1 MTPLSVKMPYFKKF
15 LIFFFYLI
23 IIAYSLELLT
33 TLTLKKQFNLIDKS
47 MNELREEKI
56 KKITNFDRRDNYAA
70 FLEEKKKNNLYPS
83 FRLAEWNI
91 AREDYNNEI
100 KNFIKNKLRNN
111 EIIPFRGPINK
122 KTLGSSEA
130 GVREIIINDK
140 FGYKNPNEVY
150 EKKIDIMILGDSFA
164 EGVPFDNENDITGIL
179 RKSANYNSINYG
191 INGTGPLIS
200 LAIIKEYGKKFVPK
214 NVFYLFYE
222 GNDLK
227 DMMDEKDTFLINYLD
242 KNFTQN
248 LINSQKDVEN
258 FLNEYEKVFN
268 SILPNK
274 IKEEKLLKNNVQLNQ
289 NNTFK
294 EKIKDFLELRSI
306 KDIIFISSVFDTSK
320 KVNYNLF
327 EKILKTMNLE
337 INEWGGNFYFVY
349 LPAWT
354 RYNNQY
360 SLANITL
367 KNKIKKI
374 VLKNNIQ
381 FIDIDSVFKDFK
393 VNNVDIYNLSIYGH
407 YTKYGYNLIADKLIK
422 TLSN

>member
-1 MTPLSVKMPYFKKF
+1 
-15 LIFFFYLI
+15 
-23 IIAYSLELLT
+23 
-33 TLTLKKQFNLIDKS
+33 
-47 MNELREEKI
+47 
-56 KKITNFDRRDNYAA
+56 
-70 FLEEKKKNNLYPS
+70 
-83 FRLAEWNI
+83 
-91 AREDYNNEI
+91 
-100 KNFIKNKLRNN
+100 
-111 EIIPFRGPINK
+111 
-122 KTLGSSEA
+122 
-130 GVREIIINDK
+130 
-140 FGYKNPNEVY
+140 
-150 EKKIDIMILGDSFA
+150 MILGDSFA
-164 EGVPFDNENDITGIL
+164 EGVPFGNENDITGIL
-179 RKSANYNSINYG
+179 RKSASYNSINYG
-191 INGTGPLIS
+191 ISGTGPLIG

-214 NVFYLFYE
+214 NIFYLFYE

-258 FLNEYEKVFN
+258 FLNEYEKIFN

-274 IKEEKLLKNNVQLNQ
+274 IKEEKLKNNVQLNQ

-294 EKIKDFLELRSI
+294 EKIKDFLELKSV
-306 KDIIFISSVFDTSK
+306 KDIIFISSTFDTPK

-374 VLKNNIQ
+374 VVKNNIQ

>member
-1 MTPLSVKMPYFKKF
+1 MSYFKKF
-15 LIFFFYLI
+15 IIFFFYLI

-33 TLTLKKQFNLIDKS
+33 TLTLKRQFNLIDKS
-47 MNELREEKI
+47 MDEIREEKM
-56 KKITNFDRRDNYAA
+56 KKIPNFDRRDEYSA

-83 FRLAEWNI
+83 FRLAEWNLS
-91 AREDYNNEI
+91 RGDYDNKI
-100 KNFIKNKLRNN
+100 KNFIKKKLINN
-111 EIIPFRGPINK
+111 EIIPFKGPINK
-122 KTLGSSEA
+122 KTLGSGEE

-140 FGYKNPNEVY
+140 FGYKNSNEVY

-164 EGVPFDNENDITGIL
+164 EGVPFGNENDITGIL
-179 RKSANYNSINYG
+179 RKSSSYNSINYG
-191 INGTGPLIS
+191 ISGTGPLIS

-258 FLNEYEKVFN
+258 FLNEYEEIFN

-274 IKEEKLLKNNVQLNQ
+274 IKEEKLKNNVQLNQ
-289 NNTFK
+289 KNTFK
-294 EKIKDFLELRSI
+294 EKIKDFLELRSV
-306 KDIIFISSVFDTSK
+306 KDIIFISSVFNTSK
-320 KVNYNLF
+320 KVNYDLF
-327 EKILKTMNLE
+327 ERILKTMNLE

-349 LPAWT
+349 LPSWT

-360 SLANITL
+360 SLANIIL

-374 VLKNNIQ
+374 VVKNNIQ
-381 FIDIDSVFKDFK
+381 FVDIDSVFEDFK
-393 VNNVDIYNLSIYGH
+393 VNNVNIYNLGIYNH
-407 YTKYGYNLIADKLIK
+407 YTQYGYNLIADKLIK